1 MLTTLLVVGVLAAFA
16 VAVIAIG
23 GFLVTLWRIPDR

>member
-1 MLTTLLVVGVLAAFA
+1 MLTVLLFVGVLSAFA

-23 GFLVTLWRIPDR
+23 VFLATLWRIPDR